1 MCRAYIQTYISFIGA
16 TGGIRTPDRPGRS
29 RLLYPLSYGRI
40 YVFILQRRFLFYPL
54 NYVERTPDKYIMENN
69 TLYDELELPRNCT
82 FEEIKQKYRT
92 LAQIHH
98 PDKGGDEEKFVRIKE
113 AYETLSDPIK
123 RNHYDSTGDYYEDTN
138 ISNEVNTRLT
148 NMINH
153 FTQQINPEIDDL
165 ILKMKV
171 DIYEAQRNS
180 NQSIDECNN
189 IIRKLN
195 ITSKKIKRKKEGD
208 NFLKTLVDAKITQ
221 KQNELIGHKRTLLVF
236 DKMLEILDDYHFSME
251 DWQLY
256 IQHN

>member
-1 MCRAYIQTYISFIGA
+1 
-16 TGGIRTPDRPGRS
+16 
-29 RLLYPLSYGRI
+29 
-40 YVFILQRRFLFYPL
+40 
-54 NYVERTPDKYIMENN
+54 MENN

-82 FEEIKQKYRT
+82 SEEIKQKYRT

-98 PDKGGDEEKFVRIKE
+98 PDKGGDEEKFKRIKE
-113 AYETLSDPIK
+113 AYETLSDPVK

-138 ISNEVNTRLT
+138 ITNEVNTRLG

-171 DIYEAQRNS
+171 DIYEAQRNT

-189 IIRKLN
+189 IIRKLS
-195 ITSKKIKRKKEGD
+195 IISKKIKLKKEGE
-208 NFLKTLVDAKITQ
+208 NFLKSLVDAKVTY
-221 KQNELIGHKRTLLVF
+221 KQNELAAHKRTLLVF
-236 DKMLEILDDYHFSME
+236 DKMLEILDNYHFSME

-256 IQHN
+256 IQSN